1 MICCRAGDEIG
12 GGIWRRGGS
21 DGDLQLAYF
30 LLSSINFNVPA
41 SIQVCLSLGEIFFYK
56 L

>member
-1 MICCRAGDEIG
+1 MRLG
-12 GGIWRRGGS
+12 GGGLRRGGS
-21 DGDLQLAYF
+21 DGDLQLAY
-30 LLSSINFNVPA
+30 LLLRPINFNVPA